1 MRRLENRLRQL
12 ECNSQIEWAILDVE
26 RPTEASLLNAVN
38 ARKLILLDVC
48 SDPDVDRQFFEK
60 VDQVLTEH
68 GVNSTDLLTRLR

>member
-12 ECNSQIEWAILDVE
+12 ECKSQTEWAILDVE
-26 RPTEASLLNAVN
+26 LPTEESILNAVN
-38 ARKLILLDVC
+38 GRKLILLDVC